1 MMDKA
6 IKTGLTSLFFIGLIW
21 AASSLFIVPQGYNAL
36 LLRLGKIELD
46 ANGNAIKVAP
56 GLHYKTPILNSV
68 RIFDTR
74 LQTLDIKSSRI
85 VTQEKKDVIVDYY
98 VKWRI
103 NNLADYYTRTSGNA
117 FNTENLLEQFLN
129 TSIRAEFGKRTIAD
143 VVSGER
149 DDVMDILLSKAN
161 DSAKDLGIEVIDVR
175 IKGIDL
181 PSTTS
186 SAIYQRMRANM
197 EKIANRHRADGKGEA
212 DAIRGQADKE
222 AKVILAE
229 AQSQGEKIRALGA
242 AKAESIYAQAYSQSP
257 DFFAFYRSLQA
268 YENTFNSKN
277 DVMVLNKDSQFF
289 DYFQK
294 STGLKGEN
302 KPKS

>member
-1 MMDKA
+1 MNQG
-6 IKTGLTSLFFIGLIW
+6 IKTGIMAIGLVAVLW
-21 AASSLFIVPQGYNAL
+21 GLSSLYVVSEGHSAL
-36 LLRLGKIELD
+36 LLKLGKLEKNTAGEP
-46 ANGNAIKVAP
+46 ANFGP
-56 GLHYKTPILNSV
+56 GLHYKTPVINNV
-68 RIFDTR
+68 RVFDTR

-103 NNLADYYTRTSGNA
+103 KNLAHYYKRTGGNI
-117 FNTENLLEQFLN
+117 FNAENLLEQFLN

-149 DDVMDILLSKAN
+149 DDVMEILKAKA
-161 DSAKDLGIEVIDVR
+161 DESAKDLGIEVIDVR

-197 EKIANRHRADGKGEA
+197 EKIANRHRADGRGKANAIRAEA
-212 DAIRGQADKE
+212 DKTATVTLATASSQGAKIRGK
-222 AKVILAE
+222 
-229 AQSQGEKIRALGA
+229 GA
-242 AKAESIYAQAYSQSP
+242 AKAESIYANAYGQDQ

-268 YENTFNSKN
+268 YEKSFSSKN
-277 DVMVLNKDSQFF
+277 DILVLDQKSQFF
-289 DYFQK
+289 DYFKQS
-294 STGLKGEN
+294 STLKGE
-302 KPKS
+302 KRSKS

>member
-1 MMDKA
+1 MDKG
-6 IKTGLTSLFFIGLIW
+6 IKTGLTTLFFLGLIW
-21 AASSLFIVPQGYNAL
+21 AASSLFIVPQGYTAL
-36 LLRLGKIELD
+36 LLRLGKIELN
-46 ANGNAIKVAP
+46 ANGEAINVSP

-103 NNLADYYTRTSGNA
+103 KNLAHYYKRTGGNA

-149 DDVMDILLSKAN
+149 DDVMDILQEKAGE
-161 DSAKDLGIEVIDVR
+161 SANDLGIEVVDVR

-197 EKIANRHRADGKGEA
+197 EKIANRHRADGRGAA
-212 DAIRGQADKE
+212 DAIRGKADKQ

-229 AQSQGEKIRALGA
+229 ALSKGEKLRAVGA
-242 AKAESIYAQAYSQSP
+242 AKAEGIYSTAYSQSP
-257 DFFAFYRSLQA
+257 EFFAFYRSLKA
-268 YENTFNSKN
+268 YEKSFNNKS
-277 DVMVLNKDSQFF
+277 DVMVLNQDSQFF
-289 DYFQK
+289 DYFKK
-294 STGLKGEN
+294 STGLRGET
-302 KPKS
+302 KAKS